1 MFIGYMDPTVATY
14 SPQEYPPAPPEA
26 PREDQQVRPEAGGT
40 TAADSPPPPADE
52 YRGNHVD
59 ETA

>member
-14 SPQEYPPAPPEA
+14 SPQEYPPAPPEQ
-26 PREDQQVRPEAGGT
+26 PREDQQVRPEAGSDT
-40 TAADSPPPPADE
+40 VDNTPPPTEDE
-52 YRGNHVD
+52 YRGNYVD